1 MELKD
6 FIKETVMEIST
17 AVIELNEE
25 KDTLQQLIV
34 NPIPSNHTE
43 GVRYSNDGRIIQD
56 IEFNLQVAA
65 SEKTDVGGGLKINVL
80 KAGISN
86 GKSEETVSSIKFSLS

>member
-1 MELKD
+1 
-6 FIKETVMEIST
+6 MEIST

-43 GVRYSNDGRIIQD
+43 DR
-56 IEFNLQVAA
+56 
-65 SEKTDVGGGLKINVL
+65 
-80 KAGISN
+80 
-86 GKSEETVSSIKFSLS
+86 KSVV